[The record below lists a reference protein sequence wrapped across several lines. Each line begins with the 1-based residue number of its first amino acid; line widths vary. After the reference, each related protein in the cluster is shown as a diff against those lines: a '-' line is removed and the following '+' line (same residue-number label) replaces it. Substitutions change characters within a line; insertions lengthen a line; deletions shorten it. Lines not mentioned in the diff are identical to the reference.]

1 MKLITFSVEGRARIG
16 EVVGDTVY
24 ALSWTDSMRQ
34 MVRRNLV
41 AGRAY
46 ERFPLNLVTV
56 HAPLMPNKILAIGL
70 NYADHAKETG
80 KQPPANPLIFAKLTS
95 AVIGPEQP
103 IRWRES
109 ITKQVDYEA
118 ELAVIIG
125 RRAKDVPEDAA
136 MNHVFGYT
144 CANDVSARDIQ
155 TGPDVQWTRAKGLD
169 TFCPLGPW
177 IVTADEI
184 ADPHALK
191 IRSTVNGET
200 MQDGTTA
207 DLIFRIPALIA
218 YLSKHIT
225 LEPGDVILT
234 GTPAGVGFGRKP
246 PVYLKDGDTVI
257 VSVEGIGELTNTCK
271 IIEE

>member
-1 MKLITFSVEGRARIG
+1 
-16 EVVGDTVY
+16 
-24 ALSWTDSMRQ
+24 
-34 MVRRNLV
+34 
-41 AGRAY
+41 
-46 ERFPLNLVTV
+46 
-56 HAPLMPNKILAIGL
+56 
-70 NYADHAKETG
+70 
-80 KQPPANPLIFAKLTS
+80 
-95 AVIGPEQP
+95 
-103 IRWRES
+103 
-109 ITKQVDYEA
+109 
-118 ELAVIIG
+118 
-125 RRAKDVPEDAA
+125 VPEDAA